1 MPKHKEERF
10 LPYTPEQM
18 FDLVIDIDRYPQFL
32 PWCVG
37 ARVNRRDGDVLHADV
52 MVGFKM
58 LRERFSSKV
67 TLARPGRIDVEYVD
81 GPFRYLRNQ
90 WVFEERDG
98 GCLVDFFIDFEF
110 RSRLLRRLMQ
120 PLFYEA
126 VRRMVASFESRARAI
141 YGAPQAAANP
151 RPA

>member
-10 LPYTPEQM
+10 LPYTPEQI
-18 FDLVIDIDRYPQFL
+18 FDLVIDINRYPDFL

-58 LRERFSSKV
+58 LREQFTSKV
-67 TLARPGRIDVEYVD
+67 TVTRPDRIDVEYVD
-81 GPFRYLRNQ
+81 GPFQYLRNQ
-90 WVFEERDG
+90 WLFEAREDG
-98 GCLVDFFIDFEF
+98 CVVDFYIDFEF
-110 RSRLLRRLMQ
+110 RSRLLRKLME

-126 VRRMVASFESRARAI
+126 VRRMVASFEGRARRL
-141 YGAPQAAANP
+141 YGRPQAAATP